1 MATGTASSFIV
12 QNFADDTP
20 KRVRLSTVENPLKP
34 GSDQLA
40 AIQGKIKVNPSVL
53 EPITLPATRQNFD
66 AAIERGQLGAAKRDA
81 SDLSSSTNAAAQR
94 GLMSTFLK
102 G

>member
-1 MATGTASSFIV
+1 MPDASTDV
-12 QNFADDTP
+12 PHWLT
-20 KRVRLSTVENPLKP
+20 E
-34 GSDQLA
+34 QLA
-40 AIQGKIKVNPSVL
+40 AIRAKIKVNPFVL
-53 EPITLPATRQNFD
+53 EPIKLPAARRNFD

-81 SDLSSSTNAAAQR
+81 VDLSTSINAAAQR